1 MTQEQILNIL
11 NTDTN
16 KNHLTNIGQIH
27 VFTKHYLLLAEEL
40 SAEGMSFLQPLKEH
54 RDAYDHLMRIFSLP
68 IRDCGFEDVSD
79 YVSDNL
85 KKAYG
90 HEYRAFFDTVDWLTY
105 ICRKYIRETLSYK
118 AKQKVYKKKYS
129 ELDFKN
135 TKNIINDIPFKIAKM
150 RENKDISS
158 KQLDTESIL
167 KEIYEYKE
175 ILDLL
180 LDIYK
185 KIQSL

>member
-1 MTQEQILNIL
+1 M
-11 NTDTN
+11 
-16 KNHLTNIGQIH
+16 
-27 VFTKHYLLLAEEL
+27 
-40 SAEGMSFLQPLKEH
+40 
-54 RDAYDHLMRIFSLP
+54 
-68 IRDCGFEDVSD
+68 
-79 YVSDNL
+79 
-85 KKAYG
+85 
-90 HEYRAFFDTVDWLTY
+90 
-105 ICRKYIRETLSYK
+105 
-118 AKQKVYKKKYS
+118 YKKKYS